1 MSTST
6 TIPAST
12 TVSASTTT
20 NQDHA
25 SRLHTAYVSLTF
37 KCDPNDPQDTRR
49 EGLFKRLV
57 LHHLM
62 DNMMYTLSDWRDL
75 RRQAECT
82 FDFLNTHAN
91 ALWPGAMASRSHLAN
106 APMTGW
112 GRGGRSFV
120 GSIDGF
126 WNGKSGG
133 SRKRVNAMINDET
146 IDLETLGGLKWQSVI
161 GKAFCGYVGVLL
173 EPALNNANV
182 EDDGKLVAGILGV
195 VLGPEILPVEVDD
208 EQVNVVEDWDENEG
222 EDWMPVKVQG
232 ESEGEAAVK
241 AKVGDES
248 D

>member
-106 APMTGW
+106 APMKGMGRAAGASSAASMASGTARAAGP
-112 GRGGRSFV
+112 GRGSMR
-120 GSIDGF
+120 
-126 WNGKSGG
+126 
-133 SRKRVNAMINDET
+133 
-146 IDLETLGGLKWQSVI
+146 
-161 GKAFCGYVGVLL
+161 
-173 EPALNNANV
+173 
-182 EDDGKLVAGILGV
+182 
-195 VLGPEILPVEVDD
+195 
-208 EQVNVVEDWDENEG
+208 
-222 EDWMPVKVQG
+222 
-232 ESEGEAAVK
+232 
-241 AKVGDES
+241 
-248 D
+248 

>member
-1 MSTST
+1 
-6 TIPAST
+6 
-12 TVSASTTT
+12 
-20 NQDHA
+20 
-25 SRLHTAYVSLTF
+25 
-37 KCDPNDPQDTRR
+37 
-49 EGLFKRLV
+49 
-57 LHHLM
+57 
-62 DNMMYTLSDWRDL
+62 
-75 RRQAECT
+75 
-82 FDFLNTHAN
+82 
-91 ALWPGAMASRSHLAN
+91 
-106 APMTGW
+106 
-112 GRGGRSFV
+112 
-120 GSIDGF
+120 
-126 WNGKSGG
+126 
-133 SRKRVNAMINDET
+133 MINDET

-173 EPALNNANV
+173 EPALKNANV